1 MCCHSMNKR
10 LAKVTDVSRY
20 VPTLLIFLLLF
31 FAKDLSANEGNLLTL
46 KDCINI
52 ALKQSPLIKTS
63 ELDIDASSEGYK
75 ASRGAILPRLD
86 LNASYLKENQDIP
99 FIPAQSTKIPAKFSD
114 EVYSWNI
121 SMKIPLYEGGRLWSQ
136 INVSSVEKEIQGLK
150 RDFTIQDVI
159 ANVTNTFNKLL
170 QLKEL
175 RSAYQKSVEAL
186 ERQRENTSLLVK
198 TGRAANIELLRI
210 DVQLANER
218 QNLIKTEEA
227 MNRTKNTLA
236 FLMGIK
242 SIEGIEVSGSLEKN
256 ERLESVNVDE
266 LIRARPDVLLFEKR
280 VAQSKIKVDIASSKR
295 YPSVSLVGNYGN
307 RAGSGMNDR
316 EEVWEAGVVA
326 SLNIFDGGITSAEI
340 RRERILLEK
349 AKEELRQAELR
360 ARLEIE
366 NALSLLKEAEERL
379 KASEKAVAQSEEAL
393 RIEELK
399 YKTGAGTIT
408 DVLLAQSAMSLSNA
422 NYYQALYDYNTAIT
436 EYKRAAGILEV
447 RR

>member
-175 RSAYQKSVEAL
+175 KSAYQKSVEAL

-266 LIRARPDVLLFEKR
+266 LIRARPDVLLLEKR